1 MVLIKRH
8 FIEQAITRAK
18 IDEYLASQFQRA
30 RYSGVDIVQTPI
42 GTRVTIFAERPALII
57 GSRGSTVRK
66 VTEVLEKLFNLP
78 NPQISVMNVE
88 NPDLDA
94 RVNAF
99 RIASSLERGFHFRRV
114 AFIALR
120 RIMQAGAVGVEIVIS
135 GKLTGERARFE
146 KYRAGKIYKTGEHVD
161 YVVDK
166 AIAHALLKKGIIG
179 VQVTIVKEGKLG
191 DYVRIK
197 DEEEVKEFVE
207 AIREQKKAEEEIEEI
222 LKEAEEEIVSEG

>member
-30 RYSGVDIVQTPI
+30 RYSGVDVVQTPI

-66 VTEVLEKLFNLP
+66 VTEVLEKLFKLP

-99 RIASSLERGFHFRRV
+99 RIERGFHFRRV